1 MLDFLLLLSI
11 FSYQRVI
18 PEEMKFEEALRHK
31 SYPLSNVVFSIPSV
45 YDIGQIS
52 KYYVIFDSSLLNLNF
67 EYFRDSLWTLD
78 CYPRFF
84 YGKKK
89 YGVVIEPQFRV
100 GAVRGWPNIKWQN
113 LVCGAYS
120 RAYLYYDFP
129 GFLVMAGRN
138 RISLNLEGLMAEEDP
153 PVDLILFVHRG
164 KHFDFSFFTGQLDSK
179 IPKDSSKFFETGKLY
194 NRYISGHSLQYKLKN
209 FSCSFSEIAIFY
221 SRTNT
226 PDFYFLNPFMLYH
239 PRVLD
244 AVEGG
249 EHNVFWIISA
259 NYWGAKYSTHL
270 EFLVDDFYLPDPDQW
285 APHKLAWI
293 FKFYSLDLPF
303 RNSISGFCYS
313 GATRWTYT
321 HGLSLL
327 YYENRSEVMG
337 ALNENDFDKIEIF
350 SRKHFGDRFDLRGA
364 LWFKRKGEGSVNEKD
379 IYWESG
385 IDYPREYFLTGV
397 VEKRFGQ
404 GLEVEWRD
412 KRFLIRVSAEH
423 DLIWNKGHEPE
434 KKGSEWRI
442 KVLGSFRVL

>member
-1 MLDFLLLLSI
+1 MIVALIFYGYVSAGELYSSEDPIRCGFVINVLDSKTFSNNQTKSFELLSCFIDSSKIYGLFLLPSFRMRWDNFNVIIEPCFKFFDYPCWPRIKWENLLSAAYYNAFWRVR
-11 FSYQRVI
+11 FS
-18 PEEMKFEEALRHK
+18 
-31 SYPLSNVVFSIPSV
+31 
-45 YDIGQIS
+45 S
-52 KYYVIFDSSLLNLNF
+52 KIDM
-67 EYFRDSLWTLD
+67 
-78 CYPRFF
+78 
-84 YGKKK
+84 
-89 YGVVIEPQFRV
+89 I
-100 GAVRGWPNIKWQN
+100 
-113 LVCGAYS
+113 
-120 RAYLYYDFP
+120 
-129 GFLVMAGRN
+129 AGRFK
-138 RISLNLEGLMAEEDP
+138 INLYEGGILSGDDP
-153 PVDLILFVHRG
+153 PLDGILWRIANNRFY
-164 KHFDFSFFTGQLDSK
+164 FYYFASQLDSK
-179 IPKDSSKFFETGKLY
+179 ITQDSTNWYKRNMIYKRFLFGHGFEFRFKKHT
-194 NRYISGHSLQYKLKN
+194 
-209 FSCSFSEIAIFY
+209 FSFSEISLSFSVDNKLDWVYFNPLMLFY
-221 SRTNT
+221 VRGWDTWE
-226 PDFYFLNPFMLYH
+226 Y
-239 PRVLD
+239 
-244 AVEGG
+244 G
-249 EHNVFWIISA
+249 ERNIFWILSA

-327 YYENRSEVMG
+327 YYENRNEVMG

-350 SRKHFGDRFDLRGA
+350 SRKHLGDKFDLRGA